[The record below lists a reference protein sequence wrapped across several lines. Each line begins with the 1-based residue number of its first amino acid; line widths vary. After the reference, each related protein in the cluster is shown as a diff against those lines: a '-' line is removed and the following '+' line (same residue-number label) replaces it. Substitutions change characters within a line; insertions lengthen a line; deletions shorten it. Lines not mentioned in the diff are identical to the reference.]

1 MSSWWREDKKYT
13 NRSTGWY
20 HMTKL
25 REPYIFL
32 MAFICRL
39 YGEKDFSRL
48 SEAWMPLVYI
58 VAITKSGFNW
68 GKKIY
73 NQMSMCI
80 EQDQTSKEG
89 ETLSFYMASYLL
101 DVMCAKN
108 IFVDVN
114 LSWHVIELLVHI
126 YFSILWEN
134 M

>member
-1 MSSWWREDKKYT
+1 
-13 NRSTGWY
+13 
-20 HMTKL
+20 
-25 REPYIFL
+25 
-32 MAFICRL
+32 
-39 YGEKDFSRL
+39 
-48 SEAWMPLVYI
+48 
-58 VAITKSGFNW
+58 
-68 GKKIY
+68 
-73 NQMSMCI
+73 MSMCI

-89 ETLSFYMASYLL
+89 ETLAFYMASYLL